1 VVDGR
6 RKGNAYENAVA
17 RPLSEWLAPHND
29 SVNYRTC
36 PVSSLLFRRR
46 PADNDNIVTDWVGG
60 RDLLHRPDLC
70 FPFSVE
76 CKAWEV
82 SFELHALFSTGA
94 IWVWWNQAEEQ
105 ARAQTRRNE
114 ELARTWPVV
123 APLLIFTKN
132 RDFDYVVVPQG
143 VAQCLN
149 LKPHDGPSLTVD
161 RPNREEAVVLL
172 RLSDFVRADPARLP
186 KLQASLREKRAEHRH
201 RLALQQRSGTPTG
214 SLRERLRTSSAMR

>member
-17 RPLSEWLAPHND
+17 RPLSAWLAPHHD
-29 SVNYRTC
+29 FTNYRTC
-36 PVSSLLFRRR
+36 PVSALLFRRR
-46 PADNDNIVTDWVGG
+46 PADNDNIVTDWIGG

-82 SFELHALFSTGA
+82 SFELHALFTTGA
-94 IWVWWNQAEEQ
+94 IWTWWRQAEEQ
-105 ARAQTRRNE
+105 AKAQGS
-114 ELARTWPVV
+114 V

-132 RDFDYVVVPQG
+132 RDFDYVVLSQG

-149 LKPHDGPSLTVD
+149 LKPHDGLCLTME
-161 RPNREEAVVLL
+161 RPNGEAVVLVL
-172 RLSDFVRADPARLP
+172 LSDFVRADPALLP
-186 KLQASLREKRAEHRH
+186 RLQASLQEKRVDLRH
-201 RLALQQRSGTPTG
+201 LPGLPQRSETRTD
-214 SLRERLRTSSAMR
+214 SLRGKLRTSSALR